1 MNTSTNSKNCNINL
15 GGFAMGF
22 AFFKNKDFLSR
33 YRRKPLYL
41 SNNSLNNDLH
51 YFIILNKHM

>member
-1 MNTSTNSKNCNINL
+1 MNKSINLKNNIINL
-15 GGFAMGF
+15 GGFTMNF
-22 AFFKNKDFLSR
+22 AFFKHKDFLSR

-41 SNNSLNNDLH
+41 SNNNLNDDLH